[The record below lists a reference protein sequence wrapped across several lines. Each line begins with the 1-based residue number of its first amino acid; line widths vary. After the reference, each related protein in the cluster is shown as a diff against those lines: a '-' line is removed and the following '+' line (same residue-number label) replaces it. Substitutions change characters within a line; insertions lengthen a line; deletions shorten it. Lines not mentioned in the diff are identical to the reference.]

1 MSQQECVV
9 CGTIYVTDKER
20 KTQGF
25 DPLALGTLS
34 ETRREEVTTSSAP
47 VNATTKG
54 KRKASESPAVP
65 EVRFI

>member
-9 CGTIYVTDKER
+9 CGTVYVPDTER
-20 KTQGF
+20 KTQGL

-34 ETRREEVTTSSAP
+34 ETRREEVATSSVPAN
-47 VNATTKG
+47 VLNATTKG
-54 KRKASESPAVP
+54 KRKASVP